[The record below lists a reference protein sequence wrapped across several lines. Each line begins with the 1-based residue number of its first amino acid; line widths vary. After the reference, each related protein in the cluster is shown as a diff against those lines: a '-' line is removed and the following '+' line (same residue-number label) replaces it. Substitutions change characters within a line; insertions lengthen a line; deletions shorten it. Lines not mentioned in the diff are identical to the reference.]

1 MNSIPLD
8 GVSSPFVSTSRPDS
22 SSEPLRPHPP
32 LTRYYADEAQR
43 RQKIGTWFDEAA
55 PDYDWVNRAMSF
67 GSGEWYRR
75 GALIR
80 NGLARGMTM
89 LDAGSGTGVI
99 AAEAQQIVG
108 GSGRVVALD
117 PSLGML
123 GQAARRGVRTRIRG
137 VAEALPFASGTFDFL
152 SMGYALRH
160 VPDLRATFAEYR
172 RVLKPGGKLLILE
185 ITPPQS
191 RIAFHLL
198 KLYLGR
204 LVPLIAG
211 FGKGGRTSREL
222 MEYYWDTVESC
233 VPPAVILEGLAEAGF
248 TNPHRHV
255 VQAIMSEYTGVA

>member
-1 MNSIPLD
+1 
-8 GVSSPFVSTSRPDS
+8 V
-22 SSEPLRPHPP
+22 
-32 LTRYYADEAQR
+32 QR
-43 RQKIGTWFDEAA
+43 RRRVGTWFDEAA

-67 GSGEWYRR
+67 GSGRWYRR

-80 NGLARGMTM
+80 NGLAAGMTM

-99 AAEAQQIVG
+99 AAEAQEIVG
-108 GSGRVVALD
+108 RIVGTGRVVALD

-137 VAEALPFASGTFDFL
+137 VAEALPFASGSFDFL

-172 RVLKPGGKLLILE
+172 RVLKPGGRLLILE
-185 ITPPQS
+185 ITPPRS

-204 LVPLIAG
+204 LVPLVAG
-211 FGKGGRTSREL
+211 FGQGGRTSREL

-233 VPPAVILEGLAEAGF
+233 VPPPVILDGLADAGF
-248 TNPHRHV
+248 VRPHRHV
-255 VQAIMSEYTGVA
+255 VQAIMSEYTGLA

>member
-1 MNSIPLD
+1 M
-8 GVSSPFVSTSRPDS
+8 STTKPTPSA
-22 SSEPLRPHPP
+22 EPLRPHPL

-43 RQKIGTWFDEAA
+43 RQRVKTWFDEAA

-67 GSGEWYRR
+67 GSGRWYRR

-80 NGLARGMTM
+80 NGLAKGMTM
-89 LDAGSGTGVI
+89 LDVGSGTGVI
-99 AAEAQQIVG
+99 AAEAQKIVG
-108 GSGRVVALD
+108 SIGGGGQAIALD

-123 GQAARRGVRTRIRG
+123 GQAAGRGVRTRIRG
-137 VAEALPFASGTFDFL
+137 VAEALPFATGTFDFL

-172 RVLKPGGKLLILE
+172 RVLKPGGRLLILE
-185 ITPPQS
+185 ITPPRS
-191 RIAFHLL
+191 RIAFRLL
-198 KLYLGR
+198 EIYLGR
-204 LVPLIAG
+204 LVPLVAG

-248 TNPHRHV
+248 QRPHRHV
-255 VQAIMSEYTGVA
+255 VQAILSEYTGIA

>member
-1 MNSIPLD
+1 
-8 GVSSPFVSTSRPDS
+8 VSTPKPTS
-22 SSEPLRPHPP
+22 SAEPLRPHPL

-43 RQKIGTWFDEAA
+43 RQRVKTWFDEAA

-67 GSGEWYRR
+67 GSGAWYRR

-80 NGLARGMTM
+80 NGLAPGMTM

-99 AAEAQQIVG
+99 AAEAQKIVG
-108 GSGRVVALD
+108 GGRVVALD

-123 GQAARRGVRTRIRG
+123 GQAAGRGVRTRIRG

-185 ITPPQS
+185 ITPPRS
-191 RIAFHLL
+191 RLAFQFL
-198 KLYLGR
+198 KIYLGR
-204 LVPLIAG
+204 VVPLVAG

-233 VPPAVILEGLAEAGF
+233 VPPQVILEGLAEAGF
-248 TNPHRHV
+248 TKPHRHV
-255 VQAIMSEYTGVA
+255 VQAIMSEYTGIA

>member
-1 MNSIPLD
+1 
-8 GVSSPFVSTSRPDS
+8 VSTPRPKP
-22 SSEPLRPHPP
+22 EPLRPHPL

-43 RQKIGTWFDEAA
+43 RQRVKIWFDEAA
-55 PDYDWVNRAMSF
+55 PDYDWVNRAMSL

-80 NGLARGMTM
+80 NGLAKGMTM

-99 AAEAQQIVG
+99 AAEAQKIVG
-108 GSGRVVALD
+108 GSGQVLALD

-123 GQAARRGVRTRIRG
+123 RQAVGRGVRTRIRG
-137 VAEALPFASGTFDFL
+137 VAEALPFATGTFDFL

-185 ITPPQS
+185 ITPPRS

-198 KLYLGR
+198 RIYLGR
-204 LVPLIAG
+204 LVPLVAG

-233 VPPAVILEGLAEAGF
+233 VPPQVILEGLAEAGF
-248 TNPHRHV
+248 TKPHRHV
-255 VQAIMSEYTGVA
+255 VQAIMSEYTGIA

>member
-1 MNSIPLD
+1 VDTLKTTD
-8 GVSSPFVSTSRPDS
+8 TAAA
-22 SSEPLRPHPP
+22 PLRPHPL

-43 RQKIGTWFDEAA
+43 RRRVGTWFDEAA

-67 GSGEWYRR
+67 GSGRWYRR

-80 NGLARGMTM
+80 NGLAAGMTM

-99 AAEAQQIVG
+99 AAEAQEIVDR
-108 GSGRVVALD
+108 SGRVVALD

-137 VAEALPFASGTFDFL
+137 VAEALPFASGSFDFL

-172 RVLKPGGKLLILE
+172 RVLKPGGRLLILE
-185 ITPPQS
+185 ITPPRS

-204 LVPLIAG
+204 LVPLVAG
-211 FGKGGRTSREL
+211 FGQGGKTSREL

-233 VPPAVILEGLAEAGF
+233 VPPPVILDGLAEAGF
-248 TNPHRHV
+248 SRPRRYV
-255 VQAIMSEYTGVA
+255 VQAIMSEYTGIA

>member
-1 MNSIPLD
+1 VNTQKAI
-8 GVSSPFVSTSRPDS
+8 DS
-22 SSEPLRPHPP
+22 SAAPLRPHPL

-43 RQKIGTWFDEAA
+43 RRRVGTWFDKAA

-67 GSGEWYRR
+67 GSGRWYRR
-75 GALIR
+75 SALIR
-80 NGLARGMTM
+80 NGLAAGMTM

-99 AAEAQQIVG
+99 AAEAQEIVG
-108 GSGRVVALD
+108 GAGGMGRVVALD

-123 GQAARRGVRTRIRG
+123 GHAAGRGVRTRIRG
-137 VAEALPFASGTFDFL
+137 VAEALPFASGSFDFL

-185 ITPPQS
+185 ITPPRS
-191 RIAFHLL
+191 RIAFHFL

-204 LVPLIAG
+204 LVPLVAG
-211 FGKGGRTSREL
+211 FGRGGRTSREL

-233 VPPAVILEGLAEAGF
+233 VPPPVILDGLAEAGF
-248 TNPHRHV
+248 TRPDRYV
-255 VQAIMSEYTGVA
+255 VQAILSEYTGLA

>member
-1 MNSIPLD
+1 M
-8 GVSSPFVSTSRPDS
+8 STPRPKP
-22 SSEPLRPHPP
+22 EPLRPHPL

-43 RQKIGTWFDEAA
+43 RQRVKTWFDEAA

-67 GSGEWYRR
+67 GSGAWYRR

-80 NGLARGMTM
+80 NGLAKGMTM

-99 AAEAQQIVG
+99 AAEAQKIVG
-108 GSGRVVALD
+108 GGRVIALD

-123 GQAARRGVRTRIRG
+123 GQAAGRGVRTRIRG

-185 ITPPQS
+185 ITPPRS
-191 RIAFHLL
+191 RIAFHAL
-198 KLYLGR
+198 KIYLGR
-204 LVPLIAG
+204 LVPLVAG

-233 VPPAVILEGLAEAGF
+233 VPPQVILDGLAEAGF
-248 TNPHRHV
+248 AKPHRHV
-255 VQAIMSEYTGVA
+255 VQAIMSEYTGIA

>member
-1 MNSIPLD
+1 VNTQKQTD
-8 GVSSPFVSTSRPDS
+8 TS
-22 SSEPLRPHPP
+22 SSPLRPHPL

-43 RQKIGTWFDEAA
+43 RQKVGTWFDEAA

-67 GSGEWYRR
+67 GSGRWYRR
-75 GALIR
+75 KALIR
-80 NGLARGMTM
+80 NGLAAGMTM

-99 AAEAQQIVG
+99 AAEAQEIVG
-108 GSGRVVALD
+108 GIGGGGQVLALD

-123 GQAARRGVRTRIRG
+123 GQAAGRGVRTRIRG

-185 ITPPQS
+185 ITPPRS
-191 RIAFHLL
+191 RVAFHLL

-204 LVPLIAG
+204 LVPLVAG

-233 VPPAVILEGLAEAGF
+233 VPPQVILDGLAEAGF
-248 TNPHRHV
+248 SKPHRHV
-255 VQAIMSEYTGVA
+255 VQAIMSEYTGIA